1 MIERAVRA
9 HLIATAGVQTLVADR
24 VYSFRKPQGAA
35 TPYIV
40 FQRISGERLHTLDG
54 PTGRAHPRIQIDAYA
69 TTYPAARAIADAV
82 RAALDGFKGDVAVDA
97 ESPPTSLKIVY
108 AALQDDRDFVEDDID
123 PVLYRVSSDYFVTY
137 QEN

>member
-9 HLIATAGVQTLVADR
+9 HLIATAGVQALVASR
-24 VYSFRKPQGAA
+24 IHPFRAPQGAV
-35 TPYIV
+35 PPFIV
-40 FQRISGERLHTLDG
+40 YQRISGERLHTLDG
-54 PTGRAHPRIQIDAYA
+54 PTGRVHPRIQIDAYA

-82 RAALDGFKGDVAVDA
+82 RGALDGFQGDVAVDA
-97 ESPPTSLKIVY
+97 ESPPTVLTIVY